1 LTLAIVLAGCTGV
14 IDSAEDRAK
23 DAAKGAANDVVN
35 DTLNDSVGGVL
46 NASAMDDR
54 TNVPAN
60 VTLVGFG
67 FDQPETYTY
76 EIVMGQGNLPSAEG
90 QQARGRLV
98 ADAQDVSERNV
109 TLTTRYELDGETAE
123 RTVSGTQEDVAFE
136 FTNVT
141 QPTDTSSAM
150 RDLQTHANLAATMGM
165 SLYLAGYVTPFIEDQ
180 SLPSGDE
187 ETVRYEALGTDSYA
201 GVECSVTEL
210 SINGTRSAESCVSTD
225 LGLPAYVVLY
235 DENGTADTWIEL
247 VEYES

>member
-1 LTLAIVLAGCTGV
+1 M
-14 IDSAEDRAK
+14 
-23 DAAKGAANDVVN
+23 N

-46 NASAMDDR
+46 NVSAIDGH

-67 FDQPETYTY
+67 FDHPETYIY
-76 EIVMGQGNLPSAEG
+76 EIAMGQGNPPSAEG
-90 QQARGRLV
+90 QQVHGRLV
-98 ADAQDVSERNV
+98 ADTQDVSERNV

-123 RTVSGTQEDVAFE
+123 RTVSGAQEDVAFE
-136 FTNVT
+136 FMNVT

-150 RDLQTHANLAATMGM
+150 RELQIHANLAATMGM

-187 ETVRYEALGTDSYA
+187 ETVRYEATGTDSYA
-201 GVECSVTEL
+201 GVECSVTKV
-210 SINGTRSAESCVSTD
+210 SVNGTRSAESCVSTD

-247 VEYES
+247 VEYE